1 MTEVFK
7 FERVQIGQNSRARL
21 GRVTTPHGSFDTP
34 AFMPVGTQG
43 TVKALTQEMLEEAG
57 AQIVLGNAY
66 HLLLR
71 PGHLPINR
79 LGGLH
84 KFIGWDRPILT
95 DSGGF
100 QVFSLGDLRKVTR
113 DGVEFRS
120 HVDGGLIFLTPEG
133 SIDIQTALGSDIV
146 MCFDECT
153 PYPASRSDVEKSLD
167 LTLAWAQRSKDRFL
181 GLRQR
186 PSECEDVPFRL
197 VNRAQALFGIIQGGM
212 YADLRMRSIEQL
224 IEIGFDGYAIGG
236 LSVGEDKDSM
246 FQVIEN
252 VAPVM
257 PESRPRY
264 LMGVGSPEDIV
275 TAVALGVDMFDCVLP
290 TRNARNGQL
299 FTSRGRINIKNTRYR
314 EDAGPIDE
322 SCGCPVCRRYSRAYL
337 RHLYFSREVLSSVLN
352 SLHNV
357 RFYLDMMERMRQSI
371 KLGTFDAF
379 RTSLLNDLTCGGD
392 PDQDPDTCG
401 QADGSEPLS

>member
-1 MTEVFK
+1 MADQAST
-7 FERVQIGQNSRARL
+7 ARL
-21 GRVTTPHGSFDTP
+21 GRVTTAHGSFDTP

-43 TVKALTQEMLEEAG
+43 TVKALTQEMLEDAG
-57 AQIVLGNAY
+57 AEIILGNAY
-66 HLLLR
+66 HLFLR

-100 QVFSLGDLRKVTR
+100 QVFSLGDLRKITPE
-113 DGVEFRS
+113 GVQFRS
-120 HVDGGLIFLTPEG
+120 HIDGSQIFLTPEG
-133 SIDIQTALGSDIV
+133 SIDIQAALGPDIV

-153 PYPASRSDVEKSLD
+153 PYPASRSEVEKSLE
-167 LTLAWAQRSKDRFL
+167 LTLAWAKRSKDRFL
-181 GLRQR
+181 GLRQGT
-186 PSECEDVPFRL
+186 SECEDVPFRV

-212 YADLRMRSIEQL
+212 FSDLRERSIQEL
-224 IEIGFDGYAIGG
+224 IGIGFDGYAIGG

-252 VAPVM
+252 LTPFM
-257 PESRPRY
+257 PESQPRY

-275 TAVALGVDMFDCVLP
+275 NAVALGVDMFDCVLP

-299 FTSRGRINIKNTRYR
+299 FTSKGRLNIKNTRYR
-314 EDAGPIDE
+314 EDPGPIDE
-322 SCGCPVCRRYSRAYL
+322 SCACPVCRRYSRAYL
-337 RHLYFSREVLSSVLN
+337 RHLYFSREVLGSVLN

-357 RFYLDMMERMRQSI
+357 RYYLDMMKRMRQSM

-379 RTSLLNDLTCGGD
+379 RTSLLNDLACGGD

-401 QADGSEPLS
+401 PADGLEPLS

>member
-1 MTEVFK
+1 MTAQFK
-7 FERVQIGQNSRARL
+7 FQRLITDPNSRARL
-21 GRVTTPHGSFDTP
+21 GRVTTRHGSFDTP

-43 TVKALTQEMLEEAG
+43 TVKALTQEMLEDSG
-57 AQIVLGNAY
+57 AEIILGNAY
-66 HLLLR
+66 HLFLR

-100 QVFSLGDLRKVTR
+100 QVFSLGDLRKISS

-120 HVDGGLIFLTPEG
+120 HIDGSLMFLTPEG
-133 SIDIQTALGSDIV
+133 SIDIQAALGSDIV

-153 PYPASRSDVEKSLD
+153 PYPALRSDVEKSLE
-167 LTLAWAQRSKDRFL
+167 LTLSWAKRSKDRFL

-186 PSECEDVPFRL
+186 TSECEDVAFRA
-197 VNRAQALFGIIQGGM
+197 VNPDQALFGIIQGGVFN
-212 YADLRMRSIEQL
+212 DLRERSLKGL

-236 LSVGEDKDSM
+236 LSVGEDKESM
-246 FQVIEN
+246 FQVIET
-252 VAPVM
+252 VAPLM
-257 PESRPRY
+257 PESQPRY

-275 TAVALGVDMFDCVLP
+275 NAVALGVDMFDCVLP

-299 FTSRGRINIKNTRYR
+299 FTSKGRINIKNTRYR
-314 EDAGPIDE
+314 EYSGPIDE
-322 SCGCPVCRRYSRAYL
+322 SCGCPVCGRYSRAYL
-337 RHLYFSREVLSSVLN
+337 RHLYFSREVLGSVLN

-357 RFYLDMMERMRQSI
+357 RFYLDMMGRMRQAI
-371 KLGTFDAF
+371 GLGTFDAF
-379 RTSLLNDLTCGGD
+379 RTSLLNDLACGGD
-392 PDQDPDTCG
+392 PDQDPDKCG
-401 QADGSEPLS
+401 QADGLGPLN